1 MKLRPLT
8 RDDAALAVAFLD
20 AMPDGDRTFF
30 KEPVGLE
37 TVQRWCDEP
46 TSSRWLLIDDEGA
59 AVAYL
64 AVVPGVG
71 WSAHV
76 GERRLIVAPSHRRR
90 GLGTRLAREGLVA
103 GVRAGLRKLT
113 VEVVADKVGDI
124 EMFSALGF
132 DPEGLLVDH
141 IRDRSG
147 HLRDLVILSHQV
159 DDVADDL
166 ARIGVDGELDVPASG
181 PGPTR

>member
-8 RDDAALAVAFLD
+8 HEDAPLAVELLES
-20 AMPDGDRTFF
+20 MPEGDRTFF
-30 KEPVGLE
+30 KEVVDVE
-37 TVQRWCDEP
+37 TVHRWCDGP
-46 TSSRWLLIDDEGA
+46 SSRWLLVDDEGA

-76 GERRLIVAPSHRRR
+76 GELRLIVTPMHRRR
-90 GLGTRLAREGLVA
+90 GIGTRLARAGLLE
-103 GVRAGLRKLT
+103 GVRAGLTKLT
-113 VEVVADKVGDI
+113 VEVVADKGGDL

-132 DPEGLLVDH
+132 EPEGLLVDH

-147 HLRDLVILSHQV
+147 ALRDLVILSHRV
-159 DDVADDL
+159 DEVADGL
-166 ARIGVDGELDVPASG
+166 ARIGVDGEVG
-181 PGPTR
+181 EPGDDAAVAP

>member
-1 MKLRPLT
+1 MARE
-8 RDDAALAVAFLD
+8 DATAVVTFLEE
-20 AMPDGDRTFF
+20 MPDGDRTFF
-30 KEPVGLE
+30 KEPVDLE
-37 TVQRWCDEP
+37 TVHRWCDQP
-46 TSSRWLLIDDEGA
+46 TTTRWLLVDEHDA

-76 GERRLIVAPSHRRR
+76 GELRLIVAPSHRRR

-103 GVRAGLRKLT
+103 GVRAGLSKLT

-132 DPEGLLVDH
+132 EPEGLLVDH
-141 IRDRSG
+141 IRDRTG
-147 HLRDLVILSHQV
+147 QLRDLVILSHQV
-159 DDVADDL
+159 DEVADGL
-166 ARIGVDGELDVPASG
+166 ARVGIDGEVAS
-181 PGPTR
+181 